1 MARASFSASLA
12 TRTYGVPEPPQSIA
26 LKMKRVFY
34 TLWLTAAVVGL
45 TMCSKSSTIEEEKAI
60 AESFLQNEKMTV
72 DPEEME
78 AELVNL
84 VNEHRTSIGATTL
97 QNSPSSYVHAKD
109 HNNYMISKNELSHD
123 NFESRA
129 SKIASEINAVQVSE
143 NVARYYSTAEKTLEG
158 WLNSSS
164 HKTTLEGDF
173 THTTLSVQVD
183 KEGRPYFTQIFMKVE
198 AQ

>member
-1 MARASFSASLA
+1 MGCQNHPR
-12 TRTYGVPEPPQSIA
+12 SIA

-34 TLWLTAAVVGL
+34 TLWLTVAVVGL

-78 AELVNL
+78 SELVNL
-84 VNEHRTSIGATTL
+84 VNEHRSSIGATTL

-109 HNNYMISKNELSHD
+109 HNNYMISKNKLSHD
-123 NFESRA
+123 NFDARA
-129 SKIASEINAVQVSE
+129 SKIASEIDAVKVSE

-158 WLNSSS
+158 WLNSST

-183 KEGRPYFTQIFMKVE
+183 KDGRPYFTQIFMKVE

>member
-1 MARASFSASLA
+1 MARGSFSASLA
-12 TRTYGVPEPPQSIA
+12 SRTYGAPEPPQSIA
-26 LKMKRVFY
+26 LIMKKVFY
-34 TLWLTAAVVGL
+34 SLWFVAAVTVL
-45 TMCSKSSTIEEEKAI
+45 TMCSKSSTLEEEKAMS
-60 AESFLQNEKMTV
+60 ESFLQNEKMTV
-72 DPEEME
+72 DPEAME
-78 AELVNL
+78 SELVNL
-84 VNEHRTSIGATTL
+84 VNEHRASIGATVL

-109 HNNYMISKNELSHD
+109 HNNYMISKNKLSHD
-123 NFESRA
+123 NFETRA
-129 SKIASEINAVQVSE
+129 SEIASEIDAVKVSE

-183 KEGRPYFTQIFMKVE
+183 KEGRPYFTQIFMKVA